1 MRFLVSEVTLQVL
14 LLGLHERDYM
24 VGMLVWW
31 PGESEHEE
39 GNGGCM
45 LYLGEES
52 VHWPRGGT
60 YTGTSLRE
68 NIPPLEPPS
77 VPRHSPDVRS

>member
-1 MRFLVSEVTLQVL
+1 M
-14 LLGLHERDYM
+14 
-24 VGMLVWW
+24 VWW

-60 YTGTSLRE
+60 KMGTALIRTS
-68 NIPPLEPPS
+68 PLWSHRRSPGIVLMYDHRGARFLMIQ
-77 VPRHSPDVRS
+77 VPLYSGGRRNAF